1 MSRYVAFMFASLLAL
16 ALALPQSPA
25 VAAAPSAPPSL
36 LIVAPSDLIAPLAP
50 LVEHKARTGIPTT
63 TVALRD
69 TLATLGVDDAE
80 RLKRFL
86 YERRQQDR
94 SLHYVLLVGDA
105 DRMPVRFMVLD
116 RVTEAAADTAF
127 YPSDLYYADL
137 CAHDGGFE
145 SWNGARDGF
154 HADYFGEVHG
164 EKNKQDPINLD
175 GIDYVPEIAVGRWPV
190 ATPVEVTRMVQKTI
204 AMETWVA
211 EGGGRSAA
219 ILGVPGWID
228 ARATLQ
234 QIADRLPPAWSI
246 QRLWWQDRGK
256 SDAAIL
262 APSIDHARAAC
273 ASGIGVL
280 LHAGHGSEH
289 GFDQCLG
296 LSQIGDLTNV
306 HPFVVMSIG
315 CTTARLCTL
324 PPYEAYLD
332 SSGKTH
338 QGTNAGEH
346 FSAPPPPPAV
356 YQRDQHNPSS
366 FGEQILRGTDHGA
379 AAYIGCNTGGQP
391 CALTLLSAFGEALG
405 DPAKATLGD
414 AWLFAVAE
422 YHRRER
428 LAQLKPTADWY
439 PPSIFF
445 QAMKYL
451 LLGDP
456 SLRLPGR
463 PLPAAGHAAKAPR

>member
-1 MSRYVAFMFASLLAL
+1 MSRYGALMFASLLAL

-25 VAAAPSAPPSL
+25 VGAAPATRPSL
-36 LIVAPSDLIAPLAP
+36 LIVAPADLLAPLAP
-50 LVEHKARTGIPTT
+50 LVEHKARTGIPTS
-63 TVALRD
+63 TVALGD
-69 TLATLGVDDAE
+69 TLTTDGADDAE
-80 RLKRFL
+80 RLKRYL
-86 YERRQQDR
+86 HARRQRDP

-137 CAHDGGFE
+137 CAKDGRFDD
-145 SWNGARDGF
+145 WNGARDGF
-154 HADYFGEVHG
+154 HAGYFGEVHG
-164 EKNKQDPINLD
+164 EKNKHDPINVD
-175 GIDYVPEIAVGRWPV
+175 GIDYLPEIAVGRWPV
-190 ATPVEVTRMVQKTI
+190 SSTAEVERMVQKTV
-204 AMETWVA
+204 AFESWVA
-211 EGGGRSAA
+211 SGGGRSVA
-219 ILGVPGWID
+219 ILGIPGWID
-228 ARATLQ
+228 ARGNLQ
-234 QIADRLPPAWSI
+234 SIADRLPRAWSV
-246 QRLWWQDRGK
+246 QRLWWQDAGK

-262 APSIDHARAAC
+262 APSMDHARAAC

-296 LSQIGDLTNV
+296 LSQVGELNNA

-332 SSGKTH
+332 TSGKAH
-338 QGTNAGEH
+338 QGTNAGEQ

-356 YQRDQHNPSS
+356 YQRDSYNPKS
-366 FGEQILRGTDHGA
+366 FGEQMLRGTDHGA
-379 AAYIGCNTGGQP
+379 VAYIGCNTGGQP
-391 CALTLLSAFGEALG
+391 CALTLLSAFGEAMA
-405 DPAKATLGD
+405 DPTKAAIGD
-414 AWLFAVAE
+414 AWIFSVTE

-428 LAQLKPTADWY
+428 LAELKPTADWY

-463 PLPAAGHAAKAPR
+463 PLPAAENAAKSPR